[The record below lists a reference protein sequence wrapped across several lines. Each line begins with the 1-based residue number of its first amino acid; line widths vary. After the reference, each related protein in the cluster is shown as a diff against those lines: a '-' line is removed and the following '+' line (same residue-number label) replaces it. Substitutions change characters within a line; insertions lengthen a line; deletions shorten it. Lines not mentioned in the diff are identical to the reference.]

1 MVVGFNHN
9 FRYQG
14 ELYHVQTEDSGVRN
28 PHIVTLL
35 YTGGSIISSKKTSY
49 AHLLQSANL
58 EKQVEEIMKAQH
70 REMLRRLRDGELDGL
85 IARAARVAPAEAPAI
100 KANPAPPPTPALP
113 PATTPATVKPS
124 SPIAA
129 TLPAPAAPSTP
140 VANAPAAPAAKPAA
154 QPPKQRVVEVSLD
167 DLILS
172 YLAGD
177 DKR

>member
-49 AHLLQSANL
+49 AHLLQSDHL

-70 REMLRRLRDGELDGL
+70 REMLRRLRDGELDEL
-85 IARAARVAPAEAPAI
+85 IRRATRVAPATAPATQA
-100 KANPAPPPTPALP
+100 KPTPSPSPTPALP
-113 PATTPATVKPS
+113 R
-124 SPIAA
+124 AA
-129 TLPAPAAPSTP
+129 APAPAKPAS
-140 VANAPAAPAAKPAA
+140 VAAVIPPLPAAAAAAAPAAKPAA
-154 QPPKQRVVEVSLD
+154 DPPKERVVEVSLD

-172 YLAGD
+172 YLAGE

>member
-49 AHLLQSANL
+49 AHLLQSDHL

-85 IARAARVAPAEAPAI
+85 IARAARVAPAAAPAT
-100 KANPAPPPTPALP
+100 KAKPASSPTPAVP
-113 PATTPATVKPS
+113 PMAPPETAKTAKPAS
-124 SPIAA
+124 AA
-129 TLPAPAAPSTP
+129 AVVRPTPAAP
-140 VANAPAAPAAKPAA
+140 VAQAAAAQPAA

-177 DKR
+177 DKH

>member
-14 ELYHVQTEDSGVRN
+14 ALYHVQTEDSGVRN

-70 REMLRRLRDGELDGL
+70 REMLRRLRDGDLDEL
-85 IARAARVAPAEAPAI
+85 IARATRAATAGAPAT
-100 KANPAPPPTPALP
+100 KANASSPTPALP
-113 PATTPATVKPS
+113 RVTTTETAKPATPTAVIPP
-124 SPIAA
+124 
-129 TLPAPAAPSTP
+129 
-140 VANAPAAPAAKPAA
+140 APAAPAAVVPAAQPAA
-154 QPPKQRVVEVSLD
+154 QPPKERVVEVSLD